1 MGWPTV
7 SHGHYDTESGE
18 FVYDEFREPN
28 LGEKTLI
35 VATSPIWGIFAL
47 AGKIN
52 QTLDN
57 WQEEHR
63 KAEEERLAQEA
74 AEAER
79 VAALAEEYRL
89 AEEARAKEDHEIFQ
103 RTNQLLALD
112 IGGCI
117 ATIAKQ
123 YENYTSTWEYRC
135 TMDNLI
141 IRTRGG
147 DKATVCFHDSNEMME
162 DLQRYRWAGFELV

>member
-35 VATSPIWGIFAL
+35 VATSPLWGIASLLFK
-47 AGKIN
+47 AGDAIKESN
-52 QTLDN
+52 KRAR
-57 WQEEHR
+57 E
-63 KAEEERLAQEA
+63 AEQKRLAEEA

-89 AEEARAKEDHEIFQ
+89 AEEARAKEDSEIFQ

>member
-1 MGWPTV
+1 MHFTFGTRTESSHRLTTV
-7 SHGHYDTESGE
+7 FRRKVREGDEIFCEWGTITDKNGVKVEKITRRVVHYDDT
-18 FVYDEFREPN
+18 YKLQRE
-28 LGEKTLI
+28 L
-35 VATSPIWGIFAL
+35 
-47 AGKIN
+47 
-52 QTLDN
+52 
-57 WQEEHR
+57 
-63 KAEEERLAQEA
+63 
-74 AEAER
+74 EAER
-79 VAALAEEYRL
+79 KAQRLEELRV
-89 AEEARAKEDHEIFQ
+89 AEEARAKEDNQIFA

-123 YENYTSTWEYRC
+123 YDNYTSRWEYRC

-147 DKATVCFHDSNEMME
+147 DNATVCFHDSNEMME

>member
-1 MGWPTV
+1 MAWPTV
-7 SHGHYDTESGE
+7 ITAQYVNGE
-18 FVYDEFREPN
+18 RVSDVEREPTT
-28 LGEKTLI
+28 GEKALI
-35 VATSPIWGIFAL
+35 VATSPLWGLIGL
-47 AGKIN
+47 AFKAGDAIKEH
-52 QTLDN
+52 QKRAREAEAQRLV
-57 WQEEHR
+57 EE
-63 KAEEERLAQEA
+63 K

-79 VAALAEEYRL
+79 KARIAEEYRL
-89 AEEARAKEDHEIFQ
+89 AEELRAKEDNEIFR
-103 RTNQLLALD
+103 RTNQLLALE

-123 YENYTSTWEYRC
+123 YENYTSRWEYRC

-147 DKATVCFHDSNEMME
+147 DNATVCFHNSDEMMD

>member
-1 MGWPTV
+1 M
-7 SHGHYDTESGE
+7 
-18 FVYDEFREPN
+18 
-28 LGEKTLI
+28 LGSKI
-35 VATSPIWGIFAL
+35 SDHFA
-47 AGKIN
+47 A
-52 QTLDN
+52 QAA
-57 WQEEHR
+57 ER
-63 KAEEERLAQEA
+63 KAAEEQRLAEEA

-79 VAALAEEYRL
+79 VAAKAEEYRL
-89 AEEARAKEDHEIFQ
+89 AEEARAKEDNEIFR

-123 YENYTSTWEYRC
+123 YDHYTSRWEYRC

-141 IRTRGG
+141 IRTRRG
-147 DKATVCFHDSNEMME
+147 DNATVCFHNSDEMME